1 MDSWGRRSHC
11 NARRALPADTY
22 ARGDCY
28 GELAVI
34 PQLKPSASNAHDRHF
49 VDPCCT
55 EANPPFKKP
64 PCLWRLILRHALLLA
79 HAYGQ
84 VVCGHVP
91 S

>member
-1 MDSWGRRSHC
+1 MDSRGRRSHC
-11 NARRALPADTY
+11 NLCRALPADTY
-22 ARGDCY
+22 ARGDRY

-34 PQLKPSASNAHDRHF
+34 PQLKPCASNSHDRHF

-55 EANPPFKKP
+55 EANPPFRKP
-64 PCLWRLILRHALLLA
+64 SCLWPLILRHALLLA

-84 VVCGHVP
+84 VCGHVP